1 MVEVGVLQC
10 PKCEKL
16 CVYHMNRVEDRDT
29 RKELASV
36 HLRTHRL
43 EESKLGIHRVTMAD
57 RFEQIEIGERTD
69 VSIGEWMTASETPSA
84 LQEGV
89 ESLRVPLSQQ

>member
-10 PKCEKL
+10 PTCEKL
-16 CVYHMNRVEDRDT
+16 CVYHMNRFEDRDT

-43 EESKLGIHRVTMAD
+43 EESKLGLHRVTMAD
-57 RFEQIEIGERTD
+57 RFEQIEIGETTD
-69 VSIGEWMTASETPSA
+69 LSIGEWMTPSEVPAALEEAVDPLPVQPS
-84 LQEGV
+84 Q
-89 ESLRVPLSQQ
+89 R